1 MHLSYFLLKRLAQNL
16 DKVLPQAELKEC
28 FSASKE
34 EIYFDFILS
43 NGKQQAIKLEFAPAG
58 FFFFPEEIP
67 NKSKQGHQQFRQIKG
82 HKVKSVQVHHLD
94 RSFRITFKHDWVLVF
109 KLFGGHSNV
118 ILFHDGKVQTTFR
131 LSLKKDL
138 EADISQYKLGD
149 NEVVFQHTETAQ
161 DFKNAY
167 PYIPETAL
175 NYLEAK
181 GYFSDANQEALFN
194 ELLTE
199 LDEGNYH
206 VVEDEEGVRLSLLN
220 EGGTEYTNVFEALHE
235 FSRLYLKNHRFYSQ
249 KKEQVNYLT
258 KEVNRLEKNLEN
270 VATRLKHIEEM
281 VPLDEVGHIIMAN
294 LHTIKEGQTSA
305 ELHDF
310 YRDQPITIKLKKKLS
325 PQKNAEEYY
334 RKAKNQS
341 IEIKNL
347 KQRITHTEKELEET
361 KAKLLEIQS
370 VEDFKELRQVKV
382 TIKQPQ
388 QQEPTELFKKFI
400 IDGYEVLVG
409 KSSANNDLLTMKHS
423 RKDDLWLHA
432 KDVSGSHVVIKL
444 KPGQKFPMPV
454 IEQAAEIAA
463 YFSKG
468 KTNNLCPLIYTPRK
482 FVRKPKGAPLGAVVV
497 EKEEVILVKPR
508 LPLKQ

>member
-43 NGKQQAIKLEFAPAG
+43 NGKQQAMKLEFAPAG

-67 NKSKQGHQQFRQIKG
+67 NRSKQGQQQFRQIKG
-82 HKVKSVQVHHLD
+82 HKVKSVQVHDLD

-109 KLFGGHSNV
+109 KLFGGHSNI
-118 ILFHDGKVQTTFR
+118 ILFHDGEVQTTFR

-138 EADISQYKLGD
+138 EAKLDSFKLG
-149 NEVVFQHTETAQ
+149 EGTIVFQHTKTRK

-167 PYIPETAL
+167 PYIPEAVF
-175 NYLEAK
+175 NYLESK
-181 GYFSDANQEALFN
+181 GYFECDNQEVLFN

-199 LDEGNYH
+199 LDQGNYH
-206 VVEDEEGVRLSLLN
+206 VIEDSEGVRLSLLN

-235 FSRLYLKNHRFYSQ
+235 FSRLYLKNHRFYAQ
-249 KKEQVNYLT
+249 KKEQVNYLS
-258 KEVNRLEKNLEN
+258 KEVNRLEKNQQNLT
-270 VATRLKHIEEM
+270 TRLKHIEEM
-281 VPLDEVGHIIMAN
+281 TPLDEVGHIVMAN
-294 LHTIKEGQTSA
+294 LHAIKEGKTSV

-310 YRDQPITIKLKKKLS
+310 YRDQPITIKLKKNLS

-334 RKAKNQS
+334 RKSKNQA
-341 IEIKNL
+341 IEVDNL
-347 KQRITHTEKELEET
+347 KQRISSTEKELEET
-361 KAKLLEIQS
+361 KTKLQEIQS
-370 VEDFKELRQVKV
+370 VEDFKQLRQVRV
-382 TIKQPQ
+382 AIKQPQ
-388 QQEPTELFKKFI
+388 QQEQNELFKKFMI
-400 IDGYEVLVG
+400 EGYEVLVG

-423 RKDDLWLHA
+423 RKDDLWMHA
-432 KDVSGSHVVIKL
+432 KDVSGSHVVVKL
-444 KPGQKFPMPV
+444 KSGQKFPMPV

-468 KTNNLCPLIYTPRK
+468 KSNNLCPVLYTPRK

>member
-58 FFFFPEEIP
+58 FFFFPEELP
-67 NKSKQGHQQFRQIKG
+67 NKSRLGHQQFRQIKG
-82 HKVKSVQVHHLD
+82 HKVKSVQVHDLD

-109 KLFGGHSNV
+109 KLFGGHSNI
-118 ILFHDGKVQTTFR
+118 ILFHDGEVQTTFR
-131 LSLKKDL
+131 LSLKKDMGVTL
-138 EADISQYKLGD
+138 DSFKLGD
-149 NEVVFQHTETAQ
+149 GTIVFQHTKTPK

-175 NYLEAK
+175 HYLEQK
-181 GYFSDANQEALFN
+181 GYFTGGNQEELFK
-194 ELLTE
+194 ELLEE
-199 LDEGNYH
+199 LEQGNFH
-206 VVEDEEGVRLSLLN
+206 VIQDNEGVRLSLLN

-235 FSRLYLKNHRFYSQ
+235 FSRLYLKSHHFYAQ

-258 KEVNRLEKNLEN
+258 KEVNKLEKNLEN

-281 VPLDEVGHIIMAN
+281 TPLDEVGHIIMAN
-294 LHTIKEGQTSA
+294 LHAIKEGEASV

-310 YRDQPITIKLKKKLS
+310 YRDQPITIKLKKNLS

-334 RKAKNQS
+334 RKSKNQT
-341 IEIKNL
+341 IEVNNL
-347 KQRITHTEKELEET
+347 KQRLAVTETELEQT
-361 KAKLLEIQS
+361 KAKLTEVQAA
-370 VEDFKELRQVKV
+370 EDAKQLRQVRV
-382 TIKQPQ
+382 AIKQPQ
-388 QQEPTELFKKFI
+388 QQEKDELFKKFI
-400 IDGYEVLVG
+400 VDGYEVLVG
-409 KSSANNDLLTMKHS
+409 KNSANNDLLTMKHS
-423 RKDDLWLHA
+423 RKDDLWMHA
-432 KDVSGSHVVIKL
+432 KDVSGSHVVVKL

-454 IEQAAEIAA
+454 IEKAAEIAA

-468 KTNNLCPLIYTPRK
+468 KSNNLCPVLYTTRK
-482 FVRKPKGAPLGAVVV
+482 FVRKPKGAPLGAVIV